1 MYAYIDTASN
11 RNQDFNT
18 MFQSSQLSY
27 SEIDKKYYLVSEAHN
42 LSKMIFNRGRNSY
55 NELKQKSLE
64 TIDTFLDLVKIMNDI
79 MGRELRGA
87 IVKFYKIKYFHD
99 FTNYMIS
106 MEEIV
111 NITEHCLIEPLEKLT
126 DLRDQFHDVIKNF
139 EDVRNFDS
147 VNKCNDQL
155 PDEVATAHC
164 ILHQAVLFN
173 EVMQQSLGTIV
184 TVKTRQH
191 AQDMNES
198 IYNVQTCLNNFV
210 PKFFEQ
216 LLVDVYTDECEYL
229 KVVNASIT
237 DLMKDKANVTHF
249 PSKWKPLTDLLKTK
263 LKSPSHVLNQ
273 PIFATIFAI
282 VNNTSYDATRRLLH

>member
-1 MYAYIDTASN
+1 MMRRKMCYVALILIIYVYK
-11 RNQDFNT
+11 
-18 MFQSSQLSY
+18 SSQLSY
-27 SEIDKKYYLVSEAHN
+27 DIDKKYYLVTEARN
-42 LSKMIFNRGRNSY
+42 LSKMIFNRGRNNY
-55 NELKQKSLE
+55 NELKQKSLD

-111 NITEHCLIEPLEKLT
+111 NITEHCLIEPLEKLA
-126 DLRDQFHDVIKNF
+126 DLREQFHDVIKNF

-210 PKFFEQ
+210 PKFFDQ

-237 DLMKDKANVTHF
+237 DLMKDKPNVTQF
-249 PSKWKPLTDLLKTK
+249 PSKWKPLTDLLKAK
-263 LKSPSHVLNQ
+263 LISPSHVLNK

-282 VNNTSYDATRRLLH
+282 VNNASDDATRRLH